1 MSIGGVAVMASTRG
15 PLVTVVTP
23 SYNQGRFIR
32 QAIESVLTQDYPNL
46 QYLVMDGGSSDETIT
61 VLREYSGRLEW
72 VSKPDRG
79 QASAI
84 NAGWRRGRGEIL
96 AWLNS
101 DDTYLPGA
109 IGAAVAHLSR
119 CPGDGAVYGEGY
131 HADETG
137 RVIGRYPTEPFDLDR
152 LSETCFI
159 CQPTVFVRRSVVE
172 QVGYLDEAL
181 QFCMDYDLWI
191 RIGRDSRFGHL
202 AGYVAATRL
211 HGDTKTLGR
220 RREVYAE
227 VLPMIQRHYGYV
239 PPSWIYA
246 YSKAVAEAARTG
258 GGRLDGAR
266 VATRLVLVGLR
277 TFLRYNRRVPVV
289 KLLRWRHALRP
300 THFAIEGEGRGTK
313 VR

>member
-1 MSIGGVAVMASTRG
+1 MRASRND

-32 QAIESVLTQDYPNL
+32 QTIESVLAQDYPNVE
-46 QYLVMDGGSSDETIT
+46 YLVMDGGSSDETVTI
-61 VLREYSGRLEW
+61 LREYSGRLEW

-84 NAGWRRGRGEIL
+84 NEGWRRGRGEIL

-119 CPGDGAVYGEGY
+119 EPDDGAVYGEGY
-131 HADETG
+131 HVDEVG
-137 RVIGRYPTEPFDLDR
+137 RVVARYPTEPFDLDR
-152 LSETCFI
+152 LSERCFI
-159 CQPTVFVRRSVVE
+159 CQPTVFMRRPVVE
-172 QVGYLDEAL
+172 QAGYLDETL
-181 QFCMDYDLWI
+181 HFCMDYDLWI
-191 RIGRDSRFGHL
+191 RIGRISRFGHL
-202 AGYVAATRL
+202 PEFLASTRL
-211 HGDTKTLGR
+211 HADTKTIGR

-227 VLPMIQRHYGYV
+227 VLPMIQRHYGGV

-246 YSKAVAEAARTG
+246 YAKAMAKGADFRP
-258 GGRLDGAR
+258 GRLHA
-266 VATRLVLVGLR
+266 ACFASRLALIGLR

-289 KLLRWRHALRP
+289 KLLRWRHLLWSS
-300 THFAIEGEGRGTK
+300 HFEIEDEGRGTK
-313 VR
+313 VQ